1 MKTTTTF
8 FRFYHAF
15 ALLALCT
22 TLTSAMASS
31 SPKQLQFADPYILFH
46 DGLYYAYGTSHSNGI
61 AVATSTDLKNW
72 TLGKGRANEGVAL
85 HRDDSYG
92 DINFWAPEVYKIG
105 NKFIMYYSAHS
116 RICAA
121 EADHPLGPFKQA
133 EQKPILDV
141 STIDNSLFIDDD
153 GRAWM
158 VYVVFDGRCII
169 WISEMEKDCLHA
181 KPGTQRIIIRPEL
194 PWEGKVVTEGPFII
208 KVGKTYVLSYSAND
222 YRDAK
227 YAVGYAT
234 NNDLNAPWK
243 KYDGNPILCKKWGL
257 SGTGHHSLFK
267 DKDNR
272 WRIVFHA
279 HNSSKVIHPRC
290 TYIADL
296 NIDTSGP
303 IPKLSVGDKVITCVV
318 TPEKTR

>member
-1 MKTTTTF
+1 
-8 FRFYHAF
+8 
-15 ALLALCT
+15 
-22 TLTSAMASS
+22 MASA
-31 SPKQLQFADPYILFH
+31 PAPTPARQLKLADPYVMYH
-46 DGLYYAYGTSHSNGI
+46 DGLYYAYGTGHSNGI
-61 AVATSTDLKNW
+61 AVATSRDLKTW
-72 TLGKGRANEGVAL
+72 TVGEGRAKEGVAL

-92 DINFWAPEVYKIG
+92 EINFWAPEVYRIG
-105 NKFIMYYSAHS
+105 KKFIMYYSAHS

-121 EADHPLGPFKQA
+121 ESDHPLGPFKQA
-133 EQKPILDV
+133 EKKPIVDV

-169 WISEMEKDCLHA
+169 WISEMEKDYLHA
-181 KPGTQRIIIRPEL
+181 KPGTQRMIIRPEL
-194 PWEGKVVTEGPFII
+194 PWEGKIVTEGPFII

-234 NNDLNAPWK
+234 TDNLESNWK

-272 WRIVFHA
+272 WKIAFHA
-279 HNSSKVIHPRC
+279 HSSATKIHPRC

-296 NIDTSGP
+296 NIDSSGE
-303 IPKLSVGDKVITCVV
+303 IPRLSIGEELITC
-318 TPEKTR
+318 TIAPEKRK